1 MLVLPR
7 KNGLTTR
14 VPQLTP
20 LFSLRFPHPIVL
32 LLGGIVIA
40 AVLTWM
46 IPAGEFE
53 RRDDPALGRSLVV
66 AGTYHR
72 VRSAPVGPM
81 GALLA
86 VPRGLVAGAE
96 VIVAILLVGGAFAL
110 VEVLGTL
117 GRGAWVIARQFDGR
131 GIRALP
137 LVALVFGTFGA
148 LENMQEEIIA
158 LVPVLLVLGAG
169 LGVDALTMVAASAGA
184 AIVGSAFGPS
194 NPFQAGIALNLAQL
208 PLLSG
213 AGVRLPLLV
222 VALSI
227 WIALTVRHAVRHPV
241 PRSSGVGMRKEPM
254 TRRDVLILLLVLS
267 PLATY
272 VVGVLRFD
280 WGFNELSALFFI
292 AALIIGVIG
301 GLGVSGSATAYLKG
315 METLVGAAVLVGVA
329 RGISVVLTDGRVIDT
344 IVQGLAS
351 PLMGKPPAAAALLMV
366 PIHVLIHLPV
376 SSVSGQAALTMPIL
390 IPLSD
395 VIGLSRQATVLA
407 YQTGAGLAE
416 LIVPT
421 NGALMAILLAA
432 GVPFSRWFGF
442 AIAGFLLLTAVGGIG
457 VLLTATSRP

>member
-1 MLVLPR
+1 VRSFRL
-7 KNGLTTR
+7 
-14 VPQLTP
+14 
-20 LFSLRFPHPIVL
+20 PHPIIL
-32 LLGGIVIA
+32 LLGGILIA
-40 AVLTWM
+40 AALTW
-46 IPAGEFE
+46 IVPAGEFE
-53 RRDDPALGRSLVV
+53 RRDDPVTGRRLVV
-66 AGTYHR
+66 AGTYHH
-72 VRSAPVGPM
+72 VQPTPVGPM

-86 VPRGLVAGAE
+86 VPRGMVAGAE
-96 VIVAILLVGGAFAL
+96 VIVAILFVGGTFAL
-110 VEVLGTL
+110 VEALGTL
-117 GRGAWVIARQFDGR
+117 GRGAQLIARRFHGR
-131 GIRALP
+131 GIWALP
-137 LVALVFGTFGA
+137 ILALVFGTFGA

-158 LVPVLLVLGAG
+158 LMPVLLVLGGG

-194 NPFQAGIALNLAQL
+194 NPFQAGIALELAQL

-213 AGVRLPLLV
+213 AGIRIALLV
-222 VALSI
+222 VTLAI
-227 WIALTVRHAVRHPV
+227 WIALTMRHAIAHPV
-241 PRSSGVGMRKEPM
+241 PRSADVMKAEPL
-254 TRRDVLILLLVLS
+254 TRHDAVILALVLV
-267 PLATY
+267 PLAAY
-272 VVGVLRFD
+272 VVGVVRFD

-301 GLGVSGSATAYLKG
+301 RLGVSGSAAAYLKG

-351 PLMGKPPAAAALLMV
+351 PLVGRPPSVSALLMV

-407 YQTGAGLAE
+407 YQTGAGMAE

-432 GVPFSRWFGF
+432 GVPFSRWFAF
-442 AIAGFLLLTAVGGIG
+442 ALRGFLVLTAVGAIGI
-457 VLLTATSRP
+457 LLTATSG